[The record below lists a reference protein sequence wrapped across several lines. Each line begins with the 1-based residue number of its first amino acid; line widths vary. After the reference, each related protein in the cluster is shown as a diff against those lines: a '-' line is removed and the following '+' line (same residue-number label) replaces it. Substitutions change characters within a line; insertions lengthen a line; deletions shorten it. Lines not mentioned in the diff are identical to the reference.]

1 MAGRMLKVGVELSGE
16 PESPGEWLADA
27 QAVESAGAEAL
38 FLGEGGLSRASLLSA
53 LAAVTSRIQID
64 GAGADEVARRL
75 ARGRLVEAWAESA
88 WLRVE
93 VPADRAEWQR
103 QHEQAG
109 RSGALGVLVPMSPK
123 LLDLLRNPDQ
133 EDDRSDLQLAQG

>member
-1 MAGRMLKVGVELSGE
+1 MLKVAVELSGE

-38 FLGEGGLSRASLLSA
+38 FLGGGGLSRASLLSA

-64 GAGADEVARRL
+64 GTGSDEVARRL
-75 ARGRLVEAWAESA
+75 ARGRLVETWPDSA
-88 WLRVE
+88 WLRIP
-93 VPADRAEWQR
+93 VPTDRADWR
-103 QHEQAG
+103 LLHEQATG
-109 RSGALGVLVPMSPK
+109 SGAAGVLVQMNPK

-133 EDDRSDLQLAQG
+133 DDDRSDLQLAQG